1 MGRKK
6 IPVNPLRIIELVSQG
21 KTQEEIAEELG
32 ISTVTIA
39 RRMGEI
45 RAKQGI
51 LLSYRALQGFH
62 LTELQAAVLNAITPE
77 RLANASLLEIVK
89 AFQILKT
96 LELSVEGK
104 PSKVK
109 GLLAYLEELER
120 EESAA
125 NSPRDENG

>member
-1 MGRKK
+1 MSMGLDTGIYICREQ
-6 IPVNPLRIIELVSQG
+6 LD
-21 KTQEEIAEELG
+21 

-62 LTELQAAVLNAITPE
+62 LTELQAVVLNAITPE
-77 RLANASLLEIVK
+77 KIAGASLLEIVK

-109 GLLAYLEELER
+109 GLVAYLEELDR
-120 EESAA
+120 EESEAS
-125 NSPRDENG
+125 NKQQ